1 MEEIALNRFMRLLQP
16 LSSDL
21 KLQLIAR
28 LSESIRQ
35 PESQQS
41 DKEEWKKMF
50 GVWNDVDDIDVTE
63 IREARLSTREVP
75 NLD

>member
-1 MEEIALNRFMRLLQP
+1 MEDITLNRFMRLLRP

-21 KLQLIAR
+21 KLQLIAF
-28 LSESIRQ
+28 LSESIRL
-35 PESQQS
+35 PESQQE
-41 DKEEWKKMF
+41 DKDEWKKLF
-50 GVWNDVDDIDVTE
+50 GVWNDVDDINVTE